1 MPHADLTHRSGRPR
15 GLSRP
20 ASNRRGSRVATR
32 RTRILAA
39 AGAAA
44 LALGITV
51 GSGASATA
59 SSASDPVVLTI
70 GITQDIDSANP
81 FTGIVAEA
89 YEIFQLEYPTL
100 LSTSAEDF
108 SPVPGLAESWQE
120 SPDKKTWTY
129 KIRAGLKWSDG
140 QPLTAKDAAYTFN
153 RILKGEYEQTNFGSY
168 TANITK
174 AEAPDDTTLV
184 LTVSQPSPIMERLA
198 VYILPEHIWKD
209 IDEKK
214 VQSYKN
220 EGTEAEPTVGAGPFV
235 MVERQVGQFI
245 RMKANDNYYG
255 GRPAVDEVVFRIY
268 GNADALG
275 QALKKGE
282 VDFADSME
290 ANVWK
295 SLDGAEGVTK
305 VSATY
310 SGFNELAFN
319 TGAALDDGTPIGDGS
334 PLLKDA
340 KLRQAIGWA
349 IDRQA
354 LVDRVLGGSG
364 SPGSTIIPPIYENL
378 HLDPADP
385 VTYDPEK
392 AKQLLDA
399 AGYTVG
405 EGGIRQ
411 DAQGTKLSFRLFARS
426 DSDNSVKSVEF
437 IKGYL
442 AAVGIETEVKAVSSD
457 ALTEII
463 GQGNFDM
470 FEWGWVVE
478 PDPNYQL
485 STFTCANRSYKDG
498 DSILA
503 NLSDSFYCNEEYD
516 ALFDQQSLETD
527 SAKRTELVKQMQQK
541 LYDDAP
547 YIVTYYYDNLEA
559 YRSDRF
565 TGFVPQPTPNG
576 SLLFQYGTWSYENV
590 KPVSAESP
598 SASGSAAPGDGG
610 SSTSS
615 SSNLPL
621 IIGGVVALLA
631 VLGVGVALGRRGR
644 GPSDDEE

>member
-1 MPHADLTHRSGRPR
+1 
-15 GLSRP
+15 
-20 ASNRRGSRVATR
+20 
-32 RTRILAA
+32 
-39 AGAAA
+39 
-44 LALGITV
+44 
-51 GSGASATA
+51 
-59 SSASDPVVLTI
+59 
-70 GITQDIDSANP
+70 
-81 FTGIVAEA
+81 
-89 YEIFQLEYPTL
+89 
-100 LSTSAEDF
+100 
-108 SPVPGLAESWQE
+108 
-120 SPDKKTWTY
+120 
-129 KIRAGLKWSDG
+129 
-140 QPLTAKDAAYTFN
+140 
-153 RILKGEYEQTNFGSY
+153 
-168 TANITK
+168 
-174 AEAPDDTTLV
+174 
-184 LTVSQPSPIMERLA
+184 MERLA

-209 IDEKK
+209 IDEKE
-214 VQSYKN
+214 VQSFKN

-245 RMKANDNYYG
+245 RLKANDTFFG

-282 VDFADSME
+282 IDFADSME
-290 ANVWK
+290 ANVWE
-295 SLDGAEGVTK
+295 SLEGEPGITK

-310 SGFNELAFN
+310 SGFNQLAFN

-334 PLLKDA
+334 PLLKDV
-340 KLRQAIGWA
+340 KLRQALGWA

-364 SPGSTIIPPIYENL
+364 STGSTIIPPIYSTL
-378 HLDPADP
+378 HLDPANP

-399 AGYTVG
+399 AGYTAG
-405 EGGIRQ
+405 ADGIRQ
-411 DAQGTKLSFRLFARS
+411 DAEGNRLSFRLFARS

-442 AAVGIETEVKAVSSD
+442 AAVGVETEVKAVSSD

-503 NLSDSFYCNEEYD
+503 NLSDSFYCDEAYD
-516 ALFDQQSLETD
+516 ALFDQQGAETD
-527 SAKRTELVKQMQQK
+527 AAKRADLVKQMQQK

-547 YIVTYYYDNLEA
+547 YIITYYYDNLEA

-565 TGFVPQPTPNG
+565 TGFVPQPAGTG

-590 KPVSAESP
+590 KPVSDESP
-598 SASGSAAPGDGG
+598 SGSASASTGPAPSEQLVQRAADRRWRRRAASRCRASASHSAAGRQAARPTTTRSSASWRSSRRSARLHGPDVRDRGARPTRRSATGSAARSPR
-610 SSTSS
+610 SARSSSCWCSTSS
-615 SSNLPL
+615 CSASCRATRSRSTPA
-621 IIGGVVALLA
+621 VATSIPSRSRSC
-631 VLGVGVALGRRGR
+631 VRR
-644 GPSDDEE
+644 

>member
-1 MPHADLTHRSGRPR
+1 VTTRTARRSR
-15 GLSRP
+15 L
-20 ASNRRGSRVATR
+20 
-32 RTRILAA
+32 LAA

-44 LALGITV
+44 LALGL
-51 GSGASATA
+51 GLGASAGA
-59 SSASDPVVLTI
+59 SASTSASPSASADKVVLTI

-89 YEIFQLEYPTL
+89 YEIYQLEYPTL
-100 LSTSAEDF
+100 LGYSAEDF
-108 SPVPGLAESWQE
+108 SIVPDLAESWEE
-120 SPDKKTWTY
+120 SADKTTWTY
-129 KIRAGLKWSDG
+129 KIRPGLKWSDG
-140 QPLTAKDAAYTFN
+140 QPLTAKDVEYTFN
-153 RILKGEYEQTNFGSY
+153 RILNGEYEQTNFGSY

-174 AEAPDDTTLV
+174 VVATDDTTV
-184 LTVSQPSPIMERLA
+184 VMTVSKPSPIMEKLA
-198 VYILPEHIWKD
+198 VYILPQHIWKD
-209 IDEKK
+209 IDEKE

-245 RMKANDNYYG
+245 RLKANENYWRG
-255 GRPAVDEVVFRIY
+255 KPTVDEVVFRIY
-268 GNADALG
+268 NNADALG
-275 QALKKGE
+275 QALIKGE
-282 VDFADSME
+282 IDFADSME

-295 SLDGAEGVTK
+295 SLEGKPGITTVG
-305 VSATY
+305 ATY

-319 TGAALDDGTPIGDGS
+319 TGAALDDGTAIGDGN
-334 PLLKDA
+334 PLLKDV

-354 LVDRVLGGSG
+354 LVDRVLGGNG
-364 SPGSTIIPPIYENL
+364 SAGSTIIPPIYTLL
-378 HLDPADP
+378 HTEPANP

-399 AGYTVG
+399 AGYKVG
-405 EGGIRQ
+405 ADGIRETA
-411 DAQGTKLSFRLFARS
+411 DGKKLSFRLFARS
-426 DSDNSVKSVEF
+426 DSDTSVKSVEF
-437 IKGYL
+437 IQGYL
-442 AAVGIETEVKAVSSD
+442 KAVGIETEVKAVSSD

-498 DSILA
+498 GEILA
-503 NLSDSFYCNEEYD
+503 NLSDSFYCDEEYD
-516 ALFDQQSLETD
+516 ALFEQQSLETD
-527 SAKRTELVKQMQQK
+527 TAKRAELVKQMQNK

-565 TGFVPQPTPNG
+565 TGFVPQPAPDG
-576 SLLFQYGTWSYENV
+576 SLLFQYGTWSYQNV
-590 KPVSAESP
+590 EPVTEEAGGE
-598 SASGSAAPGDGG
+598 GDGAAA
-610 SSTSS
+610 SS
-615 SSNLPL
+615 SSSTVPL
-621 IIGGVVALLA
+621 IVG
-631 VLGVGVALGRRGR
+631 GVALILVVGLVAFLLGRRKG
-644 GPSDDEE
+644 SSAEDDEE

>member
-1 MPHADLTHRSGRPR
+1 M
-15 GLSRP
+15 
-20 ASNRRGSRVATR
+20 ATR

>member
-1 MPHADLTHRSGRPR
+1 MT
-15 GLSRP
+15 
-20 ASNRRGSRVATR
+20 TR

-44 LALGITV
+44 LALGVTI
-51 GSGASATA
+51 GSGASAGA
-59 SSASDPVVLTI
+59 SAADDPVVLTI

-89 YEIFQLEYPTL
+89 YEIYQLQYPTL
-100 LSTSAEDF
+100 LSSSAEDF
-108 SPVPGLAESWQE
+108 TPVAGLAESWEE
-120 SPDKKTWTY
+120 SADKKTWTY
-129 KIRAGLKWSDG
+129 KLRAGLTWSDG
-140 QPLTAKDAAYTFN
+140 TPLTAKDVAYTFN
-153 RILKGEYEQTNFGSY
+153 RIIDGEYEQTNFGSY

-174 AEAPDDTTLV
+174 VEATDDTTV
-184 LTVSQPSPIMERLA
+184 VMTVGTPSPIMERLA

-209 IDEKK
+209 IDEKE
-214 VQSYKN
+214 VQSFKN

-245 RMKANDNYYG
+245 RMKANDSFFG

-282 VDFADSME
+282 IDFADSME
-290 ANVWK
+290 ANVWG
-295 SLDGAEGVTK
+295 SLEGEPGITK

-310 SGFNELAFN
+310 SGFNQLAFN
-319 TGAALDDGTPIGDGS
+319 TGAALDDGTAIGDGS
-334 PLLKDA
+334 PLLKDV
-340 KLRQAIGWA
+340 KLRQALGWA

-364 SPGSTIIPPIYENL
+364 SVGSTIIPPIYSTL
-378 HLDPADP
+378 HLDPANP

-405 EGGIRQ
+405 DDGIRQ
-411 DAQGTKLSFRLFARS
+411 DAQGNRLSFRLFARS

-442 AAVGIETEVKAVSSD
+442 GAVGVETEVKAVSSD

-503 NLSDSFYCNEEYD
+503 NLSDSFYCDEAYD
-516 ALFDQQSLETD
+516 ALFDQQGAETD
-527 SAKRTELVKQMQQK
+527 AAKRADLVKQMQQK

-547 YIVTYYYDNLEA
+547 YIITYYYDNLEA

-565 TGFVPQPTPNG
+565 TGFVPQPSETG

-590 KPVSAESP
+590 KPVSDETP
-598 SASGSAAPGDGG
+598 SGSASASTGTGTE
-610 SSTSS
+610 TSS
-615 SSNLPL
+615 SSNVPL
-621 IIGGVVALLA
+621 IVGGVVALLA
-631 VLGVGVALGRRGR
+631 VLGIGVALGRRG
-644 GPSDDEE
+644 GKGSADDDRE

>member
-1 MPHADLTHRSGRPR
+1 MGSWPRWNPKGTTLVTTRTARRSR
-15 GLSRP
+15 L
-20 ASNRRGSRVATR
+20 
-32 RTRILAA
+32 LAA

-44 LALGITV
+44 LALGL
-51 GSGASATA
+51 GLGASAGA
-59 SSASDPVVLTI
+59 SASTSASPSASADKVVLTI

-89 YEIFQLEYPTL
+89 YEIYQLEYPTL
-100 LSTSAEDF
+100 LGYSAEDF
-108 SPVPGLAESWQE
+108 SIVPDLAESWEE
-120 SPDKKTWTY
+120 SADKTTWTY
-129 KIRAGLKWSDG
+129 KIRPGLKWSDG
-140 QPLTAKDAAYTFN
+140 QPLTAKDVEYTFN
-153 RILKGEYEQTNFGSY
+153 RILNGEYEQTNFGSY

-174 AEAPDDTTLV
+174 VVATDDTTV
-184 LTVSQPSPIMERLA
+184 VMTVSKPSPIMEKLA
-198 VYILPEHIWKD
+198 VYILPQHIWKD
-209 IDEKK
+209 IDEKE

-245 RMKANDNYYG
+245 RLKANENYWRG
-255 GRPAVDEVVFRIY
+255 KPTVDEVVFRIY
-268 GNADALG
+268 NNADALG
-275 QALKKGE
+275 QALIKGE
-282 VDFADSME
+282 IDFADSME

-295 SLDGAEGVTK
+295 SLEGKPGITTVG
-305 VSATY
+305 ATY

-319 TGAALDDGTPIGDGS
+319 TGAALDDGTAIGDGN
-334 PLLKDA
+334 PLLKDV

-354 LVDRVLGGSG
+354 LVDRVLGGNG
-364 SPGSTIIPPIYENL
+364 SAGSTIIPPIYTLL
-378 HLDPADP
+378 HTEPANP

-399 AGYTVG
+399 AGYKVG
-405 EGGIRQ
+405 ADGIRETA
-411 DAQGTKLSFRLFARS
+411 DGKKLSFRLFARS
-426 DSDNSVKSVEF
+426 DSDTSVKSVEF
-437 IKGYL
+437 IQGYL
-442 AAVGIETEVKAVSSD
+442 KAVGIETEVKAVSSD

-498 DSILA
+498 GEILA
-503 NLSDSFYCNEEYD
+503 NLSDSFYCDEEYD
-516 ALFDQQSLETD
+516 ALFEQQSLETD
-527 SAKRTELVKQMQQK
+527 TAKRAELVKQMQNK

-565 TGFVPQPTPNG
+565 TGFVPQPAPDG
-576 SLLFQYGTWSYENV
+576 SLLFQYGTWSYQNV
-590 KPVSAESP
+590 EPVTEEAGGE
-598 SASGSAAPGDGG
+598 GDGAAA
-610 SSTSS
+610 SS
-615 SSNLPL
+615 SSSTVPL
-621 IIGGVVALLA
+621 IVG
-631 VLGVGVALGRRGR
+631 GVALILVVGLVAFLLGRRKG
-644 GPSDDEE
+644 SSAEDDEE

>member
-1 MPHADLTHRSGRPR
+1 MGSWPRWNPKGTTLVTTRTARRSR
-15 GLSRP
+15 L
-20 ASNRRGSRVATR
+20 
-32 RTRILAA
+32 LAA

-44 LALGITV
+44 LALGL
-51 GSGASATA
+51 GLGASAGA
-59 SSASDPVVLTI
+59 SASTSASPSASADKVVLTI

-89 YEIFQLEYPTL
+89 YEIYQLEYPTL
-100 LSTSAEDF
+100 LGYSAEDF
-108 SPVPGLAESWQE
+108 SIVPDLAESWEE
-120 SPDKKTWTY
+120 SADKTTWTY
-129 KIRAGLKWSDG
+129 KIRPGLKWSDG
-140 QPLTAKDAAYTFN
+140 QPLTAKDVEYTFN
-153 RILKGEYEQTNFGSY
+153 RILNGEYEQTNFGSY

-174 AEAPDDTTLV
+174 VVATDDTTV
-184 LTVSQPSPIMERLA
+184 VMTVSKPSPIMEKLA
-198 VYILPEHIWKD
+198 VYILPQHIWKD
-209 IDEKK
+209 IDEKE

-245 RMKANDNYYG
+245 RLKANENYWRG
-255 GRPAVDEVVFRIY
+255 KPTVDEVVFRIY
-268 GNADALG
+268 NNADALG
-275 QALKKGE
+275 QALIKGE
-282 VDFADSME
+282 IDFADSME

-295 SLDGAEGVTK
+295 SLEGKPGITTVG
-305 VSATY
+305 ATY

-319 TGAALDDGTPIGDGS
+319 TGAALDDGTAIGDGN
-334 PLLKDA
+334 PLLKDV

-354 LVDRVLGGSG
+354 LVDRVLGGNG
-364 SPGSTIIPPIYENL
+364 SAGSTIIPPIYTLL
-378 HLDPADP
+378 HTEPANP

-399 AGYTVG
+399 AGYKVG
-405 EGGIRQ
+405 ADGIRETA
-411 DAQGTKLSFRLFARS
+411 DGKKLSFRLFARS
-426 DSDNSVKSVEF
+426 DSDTSVKSVEF
-437 IKGYL
+437 IQGYL
-442 AAVGIETEVKAVSSD
+442 KAVGIETEVKAVSSD

-498 DSILA
+498 GEILA
-503 NLSDSFYCNEEYD
+503 NLSDSFYCDEEYD
-516 ALFDQQSLETD
+516 ALFEQQSLETD
-527 SAKRTELVKQMQQK
+527 TAKRAELVKQMQNK

-565 TGFVPQPTPNG
+565 TGFVPQPAPDG
-576 SLLFQYGTWSYENV
+576 SLLFQYGTWSYQNV
-590 KPVSAESP
+590 KPVTEET
-598 SASGSAAPGDGG
+598 GGEGDGAAA
-610 SSTSS
+610 SS
-615 SSNLPL
+615 SSSTVPL
-621 IIGGVVALLA
+621 IVG
-631 VLGVGVALGRRGR
+631 GVALILVVGLVAFLLGRRKG
-644 GPSDDEE
+644 SSAEDDEE

>member
-1 MPHADLTHRSGRPR
+1 VTTRTARRSR
-15 GLSRP
+15 L
-20 ASNRRGSRVATR
+20 
-32 RTRILAA
+32 LAA

-44 LALGITV
+44 LALGL
-51 GSGASATA
+51 GLGASAGA
-59 SSASDPVVLTI
+59 SASTSASPSASADKVVLTI

-89 YEIFQLEYPTL
+89 YEIYQLEYPTL
-100 LSTSAEDF
+100 LGYSAEDF
-108 SPVPGLAESWQE
+108 SIVPDLAESWEE
-120 SPDKKTWTY
+120 SADKTTWTY
-129 KIRAGLKWSDG
+129 KIRPGLKWSDG
-140 QPLTAKDAAYTFN
+140 QPLTAKDVEYTFN
-153 RILKGEYEQTNFGSY
+153 RILNGEYEQTNFGSY

-174 AEAPDDTTLV
+174 VVATDDTTV
-184 LTVSQPSPIMERLA
+184 VMTVSKPSPIMEKLA
-198 VYILPEHIWKD
+198 VYILPQHIWKD
-209 IDEKK
+209 IDEKE

-245 RMKANDNYYG
+245 RLKANENYWRG
-255 GRPAVDEVVFRIY
+255 KPTVDEVVFRIY
-268 GNADALG
+268 NNADALG
-275 QALKKGE
+275 QALIKGE
-282 VDFADSME
+282 IDFADSME

-295 SLDGAEGVTK
+295 SLEGKPGITTVG
-305 VSATY
+305 ATY

-319 TGAALDDGTPIGDGS
+319 TGAALDDGTAIGDGN
-334 PLLKDA
+334 PLLKDV

-354 LVDRVLGGSG
+354 LVDRVLGGNG
-364 SPGSTIIPPIYENL
+364 SAGSTIIPPIYTLL
-378 HLDPADP
+378 HTEPANP

-399 AGYTVG
+399 AGYKVG
-405 EGGIRQ
+405 ADGIRETA
-411 DAQGTKLSFRLFARS
+411 DGKKLSFRLFARS
-426 DSDNSVKSVEF
+426 DSDTSVKSVEF
-437 IKGYL
+437 IQGYL
-442 AAVGIETEVKAVSSD
+442 KAVGIETEVKAVSSD

-498 DSILA
+498 GEILA
-503 NLSDSFYCNEEYD
+503 NLSDSFYCDEEYD
-516 ALFDQQSLETD
+516 ALFEQQSLETD
-527 SAKRTELVKQMQQK
+527 TAKRAELVKQMQNK

-565 TGFVPQPTPNG
+565 TGFVPQPAPDG
-576 SLLFQYGTWSYENV
+576 SLLFQYGTWSYQNV
-590 KPVSAESP
+590 KPVTEET
-598 SASGSAAPGDGG
+598 GGEGDGAAA
-610 SSTSS
+610 SS
-615 SSNLPL
+615 SSSTVPL
-621 IIGGVVALLA
+621 IVG
-631 VLGVGVALGRRGR
+631 GVALILVVGLVAFLLGRRKG
-644 GPSDDEE
+644 SSAEDDEE

>member
-1 MPHADLTHRSGRPR
+1 VTRSSRRPR
-15 GLSRP
+15 
-20 ASNRRGSRVATR
+20 V
-32 RTRILAA
+32 LAA

-44 LALGITV
+44 LALSLGLGAT
-51 GSGASATA
+51 SSAGAST
-59 SSASDPVVLTI
+59 SASPAAPAEKVVLTV

-89 YEIFQLEYPTL
+89 YEIYQLQYPTL
-100 LSTSAEDF
+100 LSSSPDDF
-108 SPVPGLAESWQE
+108 SPVPGLAESWSE
-120 SPDKKTWTY
+120 SEDKTTWTY
-129 KIRAGLKWSDG
+129 KIRAGITWSDG
-140 QPLTAKDAAYTFN
+140 TPLTAKDAAYTFN
-153 RILKGEYEQTNFGSY
+153 RILEGEYEQTNFGSY
-168 TANITK
+168 VENITK
-174 AEAPDDTTLV
+174 AEAVDDTTLV
-184 LTVSQPSPIMERLA
+184 LTVSRPSPIMERLA

-209 IDEKK
+209 IDEKE

-220 EGTEAEPTVGAGPFV
+220 EGTETEPTVGAGPFV
-235 MVERQVGQFI
+235 MIERQVGQFI
-245 RMKANDNYYG
+245 RLKANDSFFG
-255 GRPAVDEVVFRIY
+255 GRPAVDELVFRIY
-268 GNADALG
+268 GNGDALG

-282 VDFADSME
+282 IDFADAMD

-295 SLDGAEGVTK
+295 SLEGAEGITT

-310 SGFNELAFN
+310 SGFNQLAFN
-319 TGAALDDGTPIGDGS
+319 TGAALDDGTPIGDGN
-334 PLLKDA
+334 PLLKDV

-354 LVDRVLGGSG
+354 LVDKVLGGGG
-364 SPGSTIIPPIYENL
+364 SVGSTVIPPIYSTL

-405 EGGIRQ
+405 DDGIRQ
-411 DAQGTKLSFRLFARS
+411 DAEGNRLSFRLFSRS
-426 DSDNSVKSVEF
+426 DSDTSQKSVEF

-442 AAVGIETEVKAVSSD
+442 AAVGIETDAKAVSSD
-457 ALTEII
+457 ALYELI

-498 DSILA
+498 DTILA

-516 ALFDQQSLETD
+516 ALYEQQGGETD
-527 SAKRTELVKQMQQK
+527 QAARAAIVKEMQQK

-565 TGFVPQPTPNG
+565 TGFVPQPTPDG

-590 KPVSAESP
+590 APVSDETPAP
-598 SASGSAAPGDGG
+598 SGSAAPGG
-610 SSTSS
+610 TESS
-615 SSNLPL
+615 SSNVPL
-621 IIGGVVALLA
+621 IVGGVVALLA
-631 VLGVGVALGRRGR
+631 VLGIGVALGRRGR
-644 GPSDDEE
+644 GSSDDDRE

>member
-1 MPHADLTHRSGRPR
+1 VTTRTARRSR
-15 GLSRP
+15 L
-20 ASNRRGSRVATR
+20 
-32 RTRILAA
+32 LAA

-44 LALGITV
+44 LALGL
-51 GSGASATA
+51 GLGASAGA
-59 SSASDPVVLTI
+59 SASTSASPSASADKVVLTI

-89 YEIFQLEYPTL
+89 YEIYQLEYPTL
-100 LSTSAEDF
+100 LGYSAEDF
-108 SPVPGLAESWQE
+108 SIVPDLAESWEE
-120 SPDKKTWTY
+120 SADKTTWTY
-129 KIRAGLKWSDG
+129 KIRPGLKWSDG
-140 QPLTAKDAAYTFN
+140 QPLTAKDVEYTFN
-153 RILKGEYEQTNFGSY
+153 RILNGEYEQTNFGSY

-174 AEAPDDTTLV
+174 VVATDDTTV
-184 LTVSQPSPIMERLA
+184 VMTVSKPSPIMEKLA
-198 VYILPEHIWKD
+198 VYILPQHIWKD
-209 IDEKK
+209 IDEKE

-245 RMKANDNYYG
+245 RLKANENYWRG
-255 GRPAVDEVVFRIY
+255 KPTVDEVVFRIY
-268 GNADALG
+268 NNADALG
-275 QALKKGE
+275 QALIKGE
-282 VDFADSME
+282 IDFADSME

-295 SLDGAEGVTK
+295 SLEGKPGITTVG
-305 VSATY
+305 ATY

-319 TGAALDDGTPIGDGS
+319 TGAALDDGTAIGDGN
-334 PLLKDA
+334 PLLKDV

-354 LVDRVLGGSG
+354 LVDRVLGGNG
-364 SPGSTIIPPIYENL
+364 SAGSTIIPPIYTLL
-378 HLDPADP
+378 HTEPANP

-399 AGYTVG
+399 AGYKVG
-405 EGGIRQ
+405 ADGIRETA
-411 DAQGTKLSFRLFARS
+411 DGKKLSFRLFARS
-426 DSDNSVKSVEF
+426 DSDTSVKSVEF
-437 IKGYL
+437 IQGYL
-442 AAVGIETEVKAVSSD
+442 KAVGIETEVKAVSSD

-498 DSILA
+498 GEILA
-503 NLSDSFYCNEEYD
+503 NLSDSLYCDEEYD
-516 ALFDQQSLETD
+516 ALFEQQSLETD
-527 SAKRTELVKQMQQK
+527 TAKRAELVKQMQNK

-565 TGFVPQPTPNG
+565 TGFVPQPAPDG
-576 SLLFQYGTWSYENV
+576 SLLFQYGTWSYQNV
-590 KPVSAESP
+590 EPVTEEAGGE
-598 SASGSAAPGDGG
+598 GDGAAA
-610 SSTSS
+610 SS
-615 SSNLPL
+615 SSSTVPL
-621 IIGGVVALLA
+621 IVG
-631 VLGVGVALGRRGR
+631 GVALILVVGLVAFLLGRRKG
-644 GPSDDEE
+644 SSAEDDEE

>member
-1 MPHADLTHRSGRPR
+1 
-15 GLSRP
+15 
-20 ASNRRGSRVATR
+20 VATR

-44 LALGITV
+44 LALGVAV
-51 GSGASATA
+51 GSGGSATA
-59 SSASDPVVLTI
+59 SGTGEPVVLTI

-100 LSTSAEDF
+100 LSSSPEDF
-108 SPVPGLAESWQE
+108 TPVPALAESWEE
-120 SPDKKTWTY
+120 SADKKTWTY

-153 RILKGEYEQTNFGSY
+153 RILNGEYEQTNFGSY

-174 AEAPDDTTLV
+174 AEATDDTTLV
-184 LTVSQPSPIMERLA
+184 LTVAQPSPIMERLA

-209 IDEKK
+209 IDEKE

-220 EGTEAEPTVGAGPFV
+220 EGTEAEPTVGGGPFV

-245 RMKANDNYYG
+245 RLKANDNYYG

-282 VDFADSME
+282 IDFADSME
-290 ANVWK
+290 ANVWE
-295 SLDGAEGVTK
+295 SLEGAPGITK

-334 PLLKDA
+334 PLLKDV

-364 SPGSTIIPPIYENL
+364 TPGSTIVPPIYSTL
-378 HLDPADP
+378 HLDPANP
-385 VTYDPEK
+385 VSYDPEK

-399 AGYTVG
+399 AGYTAG
-405 EGGIRQ
+405 DDGIRQ

-516 ALFDQQSLETD
+516 ALFEQQSLETD
-527 SAKRTELVKQMQQK
+527 AAKRADLVKQMQQK

-547 YIVTYYYDNLEA
+547 YVVTYYYDNLEA

-565 TGFVPQPTPNG
+565 TGFVPQPSPNG
-576 SLLFQYGTWSYENV
+576 SLLFQYGTWSYEDV

-598 SASGSAAPGDGG
+598 APSGSASTDGGG
-610 SSTSS
+610 SSSS
-615 SSNLPL
+615 SSNVPL
-621 IIGGVVALLA
+621 IVGGVVALLA
-631 VLGVGVALGRRGR
+631 VLGIGVALGRRGR
-644 GPSDDEE
+644 GGSSSDDDQE

>member
-1 MPHADLTHRSGRPR
+1 VTRSSRRPR
-15 GLSRP
+15 
-20 ASNRRGSRVATR
+20 V
-32 RTRILAA
+32 LAA

-44 LALGITV
+44 LALSLGLGAT
-51 GSGASATA
+51 SSAGAST
-59 SSASDPVVLTI
+59 SASPAAPAEKVVLTV

-89 YEIFQLEYPTL
+89 YEIYQLQYPTL
-100 LSTSAEDF
+100 LSSSPDDF
-108 SPVPGLAESWQE
+108 SPVPGLAESWSE
-120 SPDKKTWTY
+120 SEDKTTWTY
-129 KIRAGLKWSDG
+129 KIRAGITWSDG
-140 QPLTAKDAAYTFN
+140 TPLTAKDAAYTFN
-153 RILKGEYEQTNFGSY
+153 RILEGEYEQTNFGSY
-168 TANITK
+168 VENITK
-174 AEAPDDTTLV
+174 AEAVDDTTLV
-184 LTVSQPSPIMERLA
+184 LTVSRPSPIMERLA

-209 IDEKK
+209 IDEKE

-220 EGTEAEPTVGAGPFV
+220 EGTETEPTVGAGPFV
-235 MVERQVGQFI
+235 MIERQVGQFI
-245 RMKANDNYYG
+245 RLKANDSFFG
-255 GRPAVDEVVFRIY
+255 GRPAVDELVFRIY
-268 GNADALG
+268 GNGDALG

-282 VDFADSME
+282 IDFADAMD

-295 SLDGAEGVTK
+295 SLEGAEGITT

-310 SGFNELAFN
+310 SGFNQLAFN
-319 TGAALDDGTPIGDGS
+319 TGAALDDGTPIGDGN
-334 PLLKDA
+334 PLLKDV

-354 LVDRVLGGSG
+354 LVDKVLGGGG
-364 SPGSTIIPPIYENL
+364 SVGSTVIPPIYSTL

-405 EGGIRQ
+405 DDGIRQ
-411 DAQGTKLSFRLFARS
+411 DAEGNRLSFRLFSRS
-426 DSDNSVKSVEF
+426 DSDTSQKSVEF

-442 AAVGIETEVKAVSSD
+442 AAVGIETDAKAVSSD
-457 ALTEII
+457 ALYELI

-498 DSILA
+498 DTILA

-516 ALFDQQSLETD
+516 ALYEQQGGETD
-527 SAKRTELVKQMQQK
+527 QAARAAIVKEMQQK

-565 TGFVPQPTPNG
+565 TGFVPQPTPDG

-590 KPVSAESP
+590 APVSDETPAP
-598 SASGSAAPGDGG
+598 SGSAAPGG
-610 SSTSS
+610 TESS
-615 SSNLPL
+615 SSNVPL
-621 IIGGVVALLA
+621 IVGGVVALLA

-644 GPSDDEE
+644 GSSDDDRE

>member
-1 MPHADLTHRSGRPR
+1 M
-15 GLSRP
+15 
-20 ASNRRGSRVATR
+20 ATR

-44 LALGITV
+44 LALGVAV

-59 SSASDPVVLTI
+59 SGTDDKVVLTV

-81 FTGIVAEA
+81 FTGYLAEA
-89 YEIFQLEYPTL
+89 YEIYQLEYPTL
-100 LSTSAEDF
+100 LATSAEDF
-108 SPVPGLAESWQE
+108 SPVPGLAESWEE
-120 SPDKKTWTY
+120 SADKTTWTY

-153 RILKGEYEQTNFGSY
+153 RILNGEYEQTNFGSY

-174 AEAPDDTTLV
+174 AEAVDDTTLV
-184 LTVSQPSPIMERLA
+184 LTVSKPSPIMERLA

-209 IDEKK
+209 IDEKE

-245 RMKANDNYYG
+245 RLKANDNYFR
-255 GRPAVDEVVFRIY
+255 GRPAVDELVFKIY
-268 GNADALG
+268 SNGDALG

-282 VDFADSME
+282 IDFADSLS
-290 ANVWK
+290 ANVYE
-295 SLDGAEGVTK
+295 SLQGAEGITA
-305 VSATY
+305 VSAQY

-319 TGAALDDGTPIGDGS
+319 TGAALDDGTPIGDGN
-334 PLLKDA
+334 PLLKDK

-354 LVDRVLGGSG
+354 LVDKVLGGG
-364 SPGSTIIPPIYENL
+364 GTAASTIIPPIYSAL
-378 HLDPADP
+378 HLEPANP
-385 VTYDPEK
+385 VGFDPEK

-405 EGGIRQ
+405 EDGIRQ
-411 DAQGTKLSFRLFARS
+411 DAQGNKLSFRLYWRS
-426 DSDNSVKSVEF
+426 DSEESKKSAQF
-437 IKGYL
+437 IKGWL
-442 AAVGIETEVKAVSSD
+442 AAVGIEIKDKGLAADGPLTEV
-457 ALTEII
+457 I

-503 NLSDSFYCNEEYD
+503 NLSDSFYCNPEYD
-516 ALFDQQSLETD
+516 KLFEAQSVETD
-527 SAKRTELVKQMQQK
+527 AAKRTEIVKQMQQM

-547 YIVTYYYDNLEA
+547 YVLTYYYDNREA

-565 TGFVPQPTPNG
+565 TGFVPQPAPNG

-598 SASGSAAPGDGG
+598 AASGSASAGTGSG
-610 SSTSS
+610 SSSSSS
-615 SSNLPL
+615 SSNVPL
-621 IIGGVVALLA
+621 IVGGVIALLA
-631 VLGVGVALGRRGR
+631 VLGIGVALGRRGK
-644 GPSDDEE
+644 GGSSDDDRE